1 MEVVG
6 SGKGVVVETVVVA
19 ADGPQANTVSS
30 KIDPSQAR
38 LVTGSLYVPSH

>member
-1 MEVVG
+1 VVG

-30 KIDPSQAR
+30 KIDPSQTR
-38 LVTGSLYVPSH
+38 LVTCSLYVPSH